1 MINEIIGNKNEVL
14 VKIYNEEYNLKNN
27 SENFIKFYPK
37 KFKQSIPT
45 VMKNILGLKAL
56 IQ

>member
-27 SENFIKFYPK
+27 SENFIKF
-37 KFKQSIPT
+37 
-45 VMKNILGLKAL
+45 
-56 IQ
+56 